1 MALKKRVIKKKP
13 VRTAKLQPKETPEV
27 VTSVKDVP
35 TQHIT
40 INGDD
45 LSPNYISVEKGG
57 TLQSFITNIDCRI
70 KFIQSHPD
78 AKLPTKAH
86 SCDNCWDLY
95 AVEDVTI
102 PGSRGISRSGVVS
115 NVDIGNAIVDVG
127 ITLADITPGFGFV
140 FKPRSGLGFKHGVY
154 PHQGEIDCVPAG
166 TKISTS
172 LGDIKV
178 EDLFEIEHKPFIYS
192 FDEETNQ
199 INKADTIKDM
209 WLVKDRPLLLI
220 ETDEYSVEVP
230 PTKEIYTKRG
240 WVQAQHLTENDEI
253 LCIH

>member
-35 TQHIT
+35 TNYIT
-40 INGDD
+40 INEGD
-45 LSPNYISVEKGG
+45 LSQNCISTETGN
-57 TLQSFITNIDCRI
+57 TLQSFFVRIDCQI

-95 AVEDVTI
+95 AVEDVNI
-102 PGSRGISRSGVVS
+102 PASFGVSKNGVVS
-115 NVDIGNAIVDVG
+115 RVTIGSAIVDVG

-154 PHQGEIDCVPAG
+154 PHQGEIDNGYRGNLAVKMYNFTGEAYMVKKG
-166 TKISTS
+166 DKICQF
-172 LGDIKV
+172 KV
-178 EDLFEIEHKPFIYS
+178 ERVY
-192 FDEETNQ
+192 ETQ
-199 INKADTIKDM
+199 VEFTDTI
-209 WLVKDRPLLLI
+209 
-220 ETDEYSVEVP
+220 VEAA
-230 PTKEIYTKRG
+230 RG
-240 WVQAQHLTENDEI
+240 ANGFGSSGK
-253 LCIH
+253 